1 MSATKVQLLPDKV
14 INRIKAGETI
24 ERPANVVKEL
34 VENAIDASA
43 QQVNVSLMRGGIDEI
58 VINDDGHGIKAED
71 VPLSIKRHTTSKI
84 VAAEDLYS
92 LVSLGFRGEAL
103 ASISEVSKFTL
114 TTMPD
119 DGLGTKLTVD
129 GDGNLSINRWQGRRG
144 TSIVVKELFL
154 TIPARRK
161 FLKSAATEY
170 SHCYECLQALSLSY
184 PHVEFVLTHNSKEQL
199 RAPRITDKS
208 PEQILRNRTQS
219 LFGREVAER
228 LLFAQQENEM
238 ASITALFSPP
248 GHDLRHARQLFTFV
262 NRRWIK
268 SQTIKY
274 AILRGYHSHLLQ
286 GRYPFAVI
294 DLQVHPTLLDVN
306 VHPMKTEV
314 RFQYAKEI
322 QELIATTIRRQLR
335 IPSWSVPTP
344 ADSAPKEKPF
354 TAPSYPQK
362 IHSPAPRPTNLRP
375 AKPAPTMF
383 NRLPTPTNALPP
395 IKPSRRSQ
403 ATDHPPSRQLPW
415 STMTYL
421 GTFADCYLL
430 FEDQARNLIVIDQHA
445 FHERI
450 IFEQLSNNPKLLRES
465 QALLIAE
472 QLTITDEE
480 GEILRN
486 RQREFASLGFTID
499 VSDKLATIKSFPVIL
514 QQQGAAKV
522 VSELL
527 AIAENDNTSW
537 VGESV
542 THDVIATIACR
553 SAIKSGDKL
562 DQARRQR
569 LISQAE
575 SVDFY
580 HNCPHGRRVIR
591 IYSQQTV
598 GGWFDR
604 LS

>member
-1 MSATKVQLLPDKV
+1 MSSTTKVQLLPDNV

-34 VENAIDASA
+34 VENAIDADA
-43 QQVNVSLMRGGIDEI
+43 RRVAVSLVRGGIDEI
-58 VINDDGHGIKAED
+58 VISDDGHGIKAED
-71 VPLSIKRHTTSKI
+71 VPLAIKRHTTSKI
-84 VAAEDLYS
+84 VKADDLYS

-103 ASISEVSKFTL
+103 ASISEVSNFTL
-114 TTMPD
+114 TTVPKE
-119 DGLGTKLTVD
+119 GLGTKLVVD
-129 GDGNLSINRWQGRRG
+129 DDGSQSINRWQGSRG
-144 TSIVVKELFL
+144 TTIVVKNLFM
-154 TIPARRK
+154 TIPARQK
-161 FLKSAATEY
+161 FLKSATTEY
-170 SHCYECLQALSLSY
+170 SHCCDCLQALSLSY
-184 PHVEFVLTHNSKEQL
+184 PHVEFILIHNGKEQL
-199 RAPRITDKS
+199 RASRIDKGS
-208 PEQILRNRTQS
+208 PEQSLRTRTQS
-219 LFGREVAER
+219 LFGREVAEP
-228 LLFAQQENEM
+228 LLFVHQENEM
-238 ASITALFSPP
+238 ASVTALFSPP
-248 GHDLRHARQLFTFV
+248 GHDLRHARQMFAFV

-294 DLQVHPTLLDVN
+294 DLKIHPTLLDVN

-322 QELIATTIRRQLR
+322 QELIAIAIRRQLR
-335 IPSWSVPTP
+335 TPSWSVPTP
-344 ADSAPKEKPF
+344 ADSAPQEKPF
-354 TAPSYPQK
+354 VAPSYPQK
-362 IHSPAPRPTNLRP
+362 SHSPPPPLATLKPISPPPTTNP
-375 AKPAPTMF
+375 
-383 NRLPTPTNALPP
+383 LPL
-395 IKPSRRSQ
+395 IKPINRRQPADSHSNQ
-403 ATDHPPSRQLPW
+403 QLPW
-415 STMTYL
+415 SMMIYL

-430 FEDQARNLIVIDQHA
+430 FEDNSRNLIIIDQHA

-450 IFEQLSNNPKLLRES
+450 IFEQLVNNPKLLRKS
-465 QALLIAE
+465 QALLIPE
-472 QLTITDEE
+472 KLTIDGNEA
-480 GEILRN
+480 EILRN
-486 RQREFASLGFTID
+486 RQREFAHLGFTIK
-499 VSDKLATIKSFPVIL
+499 VSDNLATIKSFPAIL
-514 QQQGAAKV
+514 QQHGIAEV

-527 AIAENDNTSW
+527 AIAEKDNTSW
-537 VGESV
+537 AGESV

-562 DQARRQR
+562 DDRRRQR
-569 LISQAE
+569 LIAQAE

>member
-1 MSATKVQLLPDKV
+1 MSSVRLLPDSV

-34 VENAIDASA
+34 VENAIDAGAKRVS
-43 QQVNVSLMRGGIDEI
+43 VSLVRGGIDEI
-58 VINDDGHGIKAED
+58 VISDDGHGIKAED
-71 VPLSIKRHTTSKI
+71 VPLAIKRHTTSKI
-84 VAAEDLYS
+84 VKADDLYS
-92 LVSLGFRGEAL
+92 LASLGFRGEAL
-103 ASISEVSKFTL
+103 ASISEVSNFTL
-114 TTMPD
+114 TTAPEE
-119 DGLGTKLTVD
+119 GLGTKLSID
-129 GDGNLSINRWQGRRG
+129 GDGKRSVNRWQGSRG
-144 TSIVVKELFL
+144 TTIVVKELFL
-154 TIPARRK
+154 SIPARQK
-161 FLKSAATEY
+161 FLKSATTEY
-170 SHCYECLQALSLSY
+170 SHCCDCLQAISLSY
-184 PHVEFVLTHNSKEQL
+184 PHVEFILTHNGKEQL
-199 RAPRITDKS
+199 RAIGTENDS
-208 PEQILRNRTQS
+208 PEQTLRTRTQS

-228 LLFAQQENEM
+228 LLFVHQENEM

-248 GHDLRHARQLFTFV
+248 GHDLRHARQMFTFV
-262 NRRWIK
+262 NHRWIK
-268 SQTIKY
+268 SQTLKY

-286 GRYPFAVI
+286 GRYPFIVI
-294 DLQVHPTLLDVN
+294 DLRVHPTLLDVN

-314 RFQYAKEI
+314 RFQYVKEV
-322 QELIATTIRRQLR
+322 QELIATAIRRQLR
-335 IPSWSVPTP
+335 TASWSLPTP
-344 ADSAPKEKPF
+344 TDSAPAEKPF
-354 TAPSYPQK
+354 VAPSYPQQLHNQPPPPVSPKPTSPPPVSK
-362 IHSPAPRPTNLRP
+362 IPKTTNP
-375 AKPAPTMF
+375 
-383 NRLPTPTNALPP
+383 LPL
-395 IKPSRRSQ
+395 IKPISR
-403 ATDHPPSRQLPW
+403 PPPTEPSSNQQLPW
-415 STMTYL
+415 ATMTYL

-430 FEDQARNLIVIDQHA
+430 FEDQQHNLIVIDQHA

-450 IFEQLSNNPKLLRES
+450 IFEQLINNPKLLRKS

-472 QLTITDEE
+472 QLPINGNEAET
-480 GEILRN
+480 LRN
-486 RQREFASLGFTID
+486 RQHEFAALGFSID
-499 VSDKLATIKSFPVIL
+499 VSDKVATIKSFPAIL
-514 QQQGAAKV
+514 QQHGATEV

-537 VGESV
+537 AGQSI

-569 LISQAE
+569 LIAQAE